1 MTLKDWI
8 KLNFK
13 EPLKSEKLK
22 ELEQILKQIEIQNC
36 QHKKFYFDIDKM
48 EDICVMCKKT
58 EFSIKSR
65 KHEKM

>member
-8 KLNFK
+8 ELNFK

-36 QHKKFYFDIDKM
+36 KHEKFYFDIDKM
-48 EDICVMCKKT
+48 EDICQSCKKT
-58 EFSIKSR
+58 KLYINSR
-65 KHEKM
+65 NNEM

>member
-1 MTLKDWI
+1 MTLIEWI
-8 KLNFK
+8 ELNFK
-13 EPLKSEKLK
+13 EPLKSEKIK
-22 ELEQILKQIEIQNC
+22 QYEQILKGLKIQNC
-36 QHKKFYFDIDKM
+36 KHDKFYFDIDKM